1 MIINCENLKTY
12 YSGIP
17 IIYLMIMIE
26 INYKRSL

>member
-17 IIYLMIMIE
+17 IIYQMIMKE
-26 INYKRSL
+26 INRKGSS